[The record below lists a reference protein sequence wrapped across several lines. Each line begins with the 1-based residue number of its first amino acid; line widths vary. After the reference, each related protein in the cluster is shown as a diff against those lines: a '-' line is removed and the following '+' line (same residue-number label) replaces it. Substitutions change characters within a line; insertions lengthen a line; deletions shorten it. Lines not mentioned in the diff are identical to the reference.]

1 MTICQTDLTL
11 TLNCV
16 IPSKWVQS
24 CPKLVCRPNEKTNI
38 ILYFSPNL
46 ESVQNECNHTKN

>member
-16 IPSKWVQS
+16 IPSKWVES
-24 CPKLVCRPNEKTNI
+24 CPKLV
-38 ILYFSPNL
+38 FSTH
-46 ESVQNECNHTKN
+46 SADQMKKQT